1 MHSRSRPLL
10 YAKNEAEAKRRRENS
25 ERDACYV
32 ELDHVARKLR
42 KTESALAESK
52 RVRRAHGVRS
62 SLKPSM
68 SRALSKPKTWL
79 MSWGP
84 TSPSARRHAV
94 PTTEPNARLKLP
106 CSLGPPGR
114 GDSTEP

>member
-68 SRALSKPKTWL
+68 QSASKHEAAAALAEERLAEVTL
-79 MSWGP
+79 LSWC
-84 TSPSARRHAV
+84 SPF
-94 PTTEPNARLKLP
+94 
-106 CSLGPPGR
+106 G
-114 GDSTEP
+114 